1 MSQKNNIYK
10 INNKKD
16 LSSFFKK
23 NGNDK
28 HIMLSVIL
36 SNTSDIIKNMILSF
50 MKDKSEIYP
59 NVFFILLVIEE
70 EDIGTIANSFPRKK
84 TEYPYIIYI
93 YNNVEKLV
101 DITSVTTLKALR
113 ESFSVIAEYYDETN
127 EEMTRT
133 VTTIDSKSSSNNN
146 NNETVQENNNNLVQ
160 KNNNNCDEEIDYLE
174 ESKKMADKILLLIE
188 LKKKHDISFIKD
200 LKKKKK
206 KEKNEEESEEKPSKK
221 SRNDSSKNKKK

>member
-23 NGNDK
+23 NGNDR

-36 SNTSDIIKNMILSF
+36 SNTSDVIKNMILSF

-133 VTTIDSKSSSNNN
+133 VTTIDSKSSSNNVSN
-146 NNETVQENNNNLVQ
+146 NINDISQENNNNN
-160 KNNNNCDEEIDYLE
+160 KNNEEEIDYLE

>member
-36 SNTSDIIKNMILSF
+36 STTSDIIKNMILSF

-146 NNETVQENNNNLVQ
+146 NDTVYENNNNNNTIQENNN
-160 KNNNNCDEEIDYLE
+160 EEIDYLE

-188 LKKKHDISFIKD
+188 LKKKHDILFIKD

-206 KEKNEEESEEKPSKK
+206 KEKNEEESDEKPSKK

>member
-36 SNTSDIIKNMILSF
+36 STTSDIIKNMILSF

-146 NNETVQENNNNLVQ
+146 NDTVYENNNNNNTIQENNN
-160 KNNNNCDEEIDYLE
+160 EEIDYLE

-188 LKKKHDISFIKD
+188 LKKKHDILFIKD

-206 KEKNEEESEEKPSKK
+206 LYFRDIYLELFFLFYLIYHRILEE
-221 SRNDSSKNKKK
+221 

>member
-36 SNTSDIIKNMILSF
+36 STTSDIIKNMILSF

-146 NNETVQENNNNLVQ
+146 NDTVYENNNNNNTIQENNN
-160 KNNNNCDEEIDYLE
+160 EEIDYLE

-206 KEKNEEESEEKPSKK
+206 KEKNEEESDEKPSKK